1 MEDIPSYTQY
11 PPTKIRHLTK
21 DVRNISSTRASGI
34 LDLSASMTDLI
45 QPPNRTAVQKQKRIW
60 LADIGGTKYRPI

>member
-1 MEDIPSYTQY
+1 MDIHKQKYSDMEDIPSYTQY

-34 LDLSASMTDLI
+34 LDLSA
-45 QPPNRTAVQKQKRIW
+45 KK
-60 LADIGGTKYRPI
+60 